1 MPINSPV
8 TTAQDIG
15 QWSFQ
20 EQYVERL
27 MDDASF
33 TAAHPN
39 NTMVLAG
46 PARLP
51 AGGAGTGFANV
62 MLPIG
67 MVAQM
72 GISCSKPLQ
81 PMQAVGSGRTFFLTG
96 KGQVSFN
103 IARLWVNGRNMMR
116 ALYTNAKQSGINMA
130 AFGDAPVAVDNNDK
144 AYLNLDSELFYIPFG
159 MCVIFRSVAQDAVAA
174 FYIELCMLNSWNTS
188 FGAGQNM
195 IMENVSGMA
204 DRIRPIFG
212 EDLNS
217 LIIYNE
223 SSELQ
228 RSMEAGGV
236 ANPVYGEDAKALSL
250 K

>member
-1 MPINSPV
+1 MAIGNPV
-8 TTAQDIG
+8 TTTQDIG
-15 QWSFQ
+15 SWSFQ

-51 AGGAGTGFANV
+51 AGGVGADFASV
-62 MLPIG
+62 MLPVG

-72 GISCSKPLQ
+72 GVSCSKPLQ
-81 PMQAVGSGRTFFLTG
+81 PMQALGSGRTFFLTG

-103 IARLWVNGRNMMR
+103 IARLWVNGRNLMR
-116 ALYTNAKQSGINMA
+116 ALYTNAKQSGIDVTK
-130 AFGDAPVAVDNNDK
+130 FGDEPVAERGDEK
-144 AYLNLDSELFYIPFG
+144 SWLNLDSELFYIPFG
-159 MCVIFRSVAQDAVAA
+159 MCVIVRSVSQDAITA

-204 DRIRPIFG
+204 DRIKPIFG
-212 EDLNS
+212 DS
-217 LIIYNE
+217 LQALLYYNDTADM
-223 SSELQ
+223 
-228 RSMEAGGV
+228 RNAMEASRKD
-236 ANPVYGEDAKALSL
+236 NPAYAAAEAAILL

>member
-1 MPINSPV
+1 
-8 TTAQDIG
+8 
-15 QWSFQ
+15 
-20 EQYVERL
+20 

-51 AGGAGTGFANV
+51 TGNAAGSSFADV
-62 MLPIG
+62 MLPVG

-72 GISCSKPLQ
+72 GVSCSKPLQ

-103 IARLWVNGRNMMR
+103 IGRLWVNGRNLLR
-116 ALYTNAKQSGINMA
+116 VLYTNAKQANIDFSK
-130 AFGDAPVAVDNNDK
+130 FGDSPASYGGTNDEK
-144 AYLNLDSELFYIPFG
+144 AWLNLDSELFYIPFG
-159 MCVIFRSVAQDAVAA
+159 LAVIFRSVAQDTVGA

-204 DRIRPIFG
+204 DRLKPIFG
-212 EDLNS
+212 AELKTTVAHND
-217 LIIYNE
+217 
-223 SSELQ
+223 SSVMAAA
-228 RSMEAGGV
+228 MEAGGV
-236 ANPVYGEDAKALSL
+236 PNSNIQLDLDLL
-250 K
+250 KTK

>member
-1 MPINSPV
+1 MANNSPV
-8 TTAQDIG
+8 TTATDPAV
-15 QWSFQ
+15 WSFQ

-27 MDDASF
+27 MDDAAF

-51 AGGAGTGFANV
+51 AGGAGAGFADV

-72 GISCSKPLQ
+72 GVACSKPLQ
-81 PMQAVGSGRTFFLTG
+81 PMQALGSGRTFFLTG

-103 IARLWVNGRNMMR
+103 IARLWVNGRNLLR
-116 ALYTNAKQSGINMA
+116 ALYTNAKQAGIIMTN
-130 AFGDAPVAVDNNDK
+130 FGDAPVAENSNDK

-159 MCVIFRSVAQDAVAA
+159 MCVIFRSVAQDSVAA

-204 DRIRPIFG
+204 DRIKPIFG
-212 EDLNS
+212 SDLRA
-217 LIIYNE
+217 LLRYND
-223 SSELQ
+223 STDM
-228 RSMEAGGV
+228 RIAMEANQTT
-236 ANPVYGEDAKALSL
+236 NPGYADAEAAMLL